1 MNYTI
6 YFLKLPIQFIQKLAN
21 YGVVKLWLLVLN
33 QEYQDSWG
41 RVTEWKD
48 GREKIGRSDVPR
60 TIAEDGQI
68 RLTYLHNCRYNT
80 DMSTFDNIFKHIA
93 GEFTQDFAVLALKTS
108 EVEVTGR
115 LNTEHITVKTH
126 QSDMVYHVRLPDEE
140 AILHIEAQTDDSTYK
155 PMHLRML
162 AYASVLALEYEKN
175 VYSTV
180 LYFRPPA
187 GQGDPGFYQYGN
199 EDQGGIF
206 RYNVIRIYELEG
218 KAFLDPDALGVL
230 SFTGLMKPPSDMS
243 RKDWTAKCIETIRAA
258 DVDEKMRGTLLF
270 AFSLFG
276 SFVQPTELFQDPSLE
291 AIMQKSPFYEHVIQ
305 RGREQ
310 GIEQGIEQ
318 GRIDEKRT
326 AVLKVVRHKFAD
338 ISDLTL
344 REISG
349 IDDLVHLDD
358 LFDQVLTA
366 KSFDD
371 IDFSKNGK

>member
-1 MNYTI
+1 MSI
-6 YFLKLPIQFIQKLAN
+6 Y
-21 YGVVKLWLLVLN
+21 
-33 QEYQDSWG
+33 
-41 RVTEWKD
+41 
-48 GREKIGRSDVPR
+48 
-60 TIAEDGQI
+60 
-68 RLTYLHNCRYNT
+68 
-80 DMSTFDNIFKHIA
+80 DNIFKYIA
-93 GEFTQDFAVLALKTS
+93 GECPYDFAVLALNTS
-108 EVEVTGR
+108 DLEVTGK
-115 LNTEHITVKTH
+115 LNTEHITVKMH
-126 QSDMVYHVRLPDEE
+126 RSDMVYHVRLPDEE

-162 AYASVLALEYEKN
+162 AYSSVLALEYEKN

-187 GQGDPGFYQYGN
+187 GKNDPGFYQYGN
-199 EDQGGIF
+199 EDRGGGVF

-218 KAFLDPDALGVL
+218 EAFLDPDALGVIPL
-230 SFTGLMKPPSDMS
+230 TGLMNPPPGMS
-243 RKDWTAKCIETIRAA
+243 RKDWTANCIETIRAV

-276 SFVQPTELFQDPSLE
+276 SFVNPTELFKHPSLE
-291 AIMQKSPFYEHVIQ
+291 AIMQKSPFYDHVIQ
-305 RGREQ
+305 
-310 GIEQGIEQ
+310 Q

-326 AVLKVVRHKFAD
+326 AVLKVVRHRFAD
-338 ISDLTL
+338 DFSDTVLN
-344 REISG
+344 EISG